1 MVTGVHGC
9 RLAVTAVTVVFAVLV
24 VLVVQTM
31 HGQGYGV
38 CFPDSRAELY
48 VCHHVRV

>member
-9 RLAVTAVTVVFAVLV
+9 RLAVTAVAVVFA

-31 HGQGYGV
+31 HGQGCGV